1 MTQLIPPPELAPSTS
16 AELSMTQR
24 VAAWFELMQFSEQ
37 FLLAGI
43 RHRIGPDRDL
53 REGVREWYRAEME
66 QHDRKLTH
74 MLQQLARR
82 EGNQAD
88 G

>member
-1 MTQLIPPPELAPSTS
+1 MGKDSVA
-16 AELSMTQR
+16 ARHRAGSMTQR
-24 VAAWFELMQFSEQ
+24 VAAWFELMQVSEQ

-43 RHRIGPDRDL
+43 RLRIGPDADL
-53 REGVREWYRAEME
+53 RDGVRDWYRSEME
-66 QHDRKLTH
+66 QHDRKLIH
-74 MLQQLARR
+74 LLQRLGRR